1 MYAGASEPVLL
12 NSSHNSGSC
21 NHGGIIVVGNSSN
34 SSNIN
39 CALEEKTGLLQQD
52 EPNIHDLI

>member
-12 NSSHNSGSC
+12 NSGNNSC
-21 NHGGIIVVGNSSN
+21 NHGGIIAVGNSNSN
-34 SSNIN
+34 NMN

-52 EPNIHDLI
+52 EPNIQDLI

>member
-12 NSSHNSGSC
+12 NSSNNSGGC
-21 NHGGIIVVGNSSN
+21 NHAGIILVGNSS

-52 EPNIHDLI
+52 EPNIQDLI